1 MKDDVVILNY
11 TQDAIKDLTGIERN
25 ILTTHPYSSHVLRNI
40 ITLLSESTKFILPNC
55 ADFVDS
61 ENFTQ
66 THLDLARLPYPV
78 VAFEIPWVKETPL
91 EQYRDFPVSLSTK
104 RIALCIEYSVEYKHL
119 CPVHNIDRLLNDHP
133 EGGVLVFSIYY
144 SDDEQLWIAS
154 TGGSFIPFN
163 NKVQNVKDNNST
175 ILPATRIA
183 HEQLMMAGKIKSKN
197 PRQFFAEPFIA
208 LPEFAAQM
216 QSALGSR
223 EKLFSDIMLNTRD
236 EVFAYI
242 GACSLLNCANVIIEN
257 ANVPSAVTN
266 KLPPSARKKLK
277 PQPKPKFE
285 YKILQISE
293 ERIISTKGAGVG
305 GNETSLRRTHLRR
318 GHLRRLSDKIVWVR
332 PSVINPGS
340 TAGFLAKDYSIRKKN
355 ND

>member
-1 MKDDVVILNY
+1 MKDDIVVLNY
-11 TQDAIKDLTGIERN
+11 TQEAIRDLTTIERN
-25 ILTTHPYSSHVLRNI
+25 ILATHPYTSHVIRNLI
-40 ITLLSESTKFILPNC
+40 KLLSDSTKFILPNC

-78 VAFEIPWVKETPL
+78 VAFETPWVKETPL

-104 RIALCIEYSVEYKHL
+104 RIALCIEYTEEHKHL
-119 CPVHNIDRLLNDHP
+119 CPVPNLGRLLRDHP
-133 EGGVLVFSIYY
+133 EGGALVFSIYY
-144 SDDEQLWIAS
+144 SDDEKLWIAS
-154 TGGSFIPFN
+154 TGGSFVPFN
-163 NKVQNVKDNNST
+163 NKVQKAKGQESAA
-175 ILPATRIA
+175 LPSTRIA
-183 HEQLMMAGKIKSKN
+183 YEQLMMAGKITSKN
-197 PRQFFAEPFIA
+197 PMHFFAEPFVA

-216 QSALGSR
+216 QSVLGSR
-223 EKLFSDIMLNTRD
+223 EKLFSDIILNTRD

-242 GACSLLNCANVIIEN
+242 GACSLLNCANVIIEKAYSRSVSN
-257 ANVPSAVTN
+257 S

-285 YKILQISE
+285 YKILQITE
-293 ERIISTKGAGVG
+293 ERTSSTKSTGVTG
-305 GNETSLRRTHLRR
+305 SESSPRRTHLRR
-318 GHLRRLSDKIVWVR
+318 GHLRRLSEKTVWVR

-340 TAGFLAKDYSIRKKN
+340 TSGFLAKDYSVRTKN